1 MKLYAFTFSPNSRKL
16 VALIKHYDLE
26 IEVHQINFK
35 DHEQQSEA
43 FLAINPMGKVPALV
57 DGEFS
62 LWEGNAI
69 IMYLCECFPDLA
81 VSPKTAQVRADV
93 NRWLHWQSSHYGPA
107 IGAHMKGGS
116 DQNKREIQPL
126 LEVLEAQLRGREYIC
141 GDLSPADFAIGA
153 YSISRAGDNV
163 DWSGH
168 PNVEAWRKR
177 IKSLKGFELTAPP
190 PMPV

>member
-16 VALIKHYDLE
+16 VALIKHYDLAVD
-26 IEVHQINFK
+26 IHQISFK
-35 DHEQQSEA
+35 EHEQKSKE

-57 DGEFS
+57 DGDFS

-69 IMYLCECFPDLA
+69 IMYLCECFQDLP
-81 VSPKTAQVRADV
+81 VSPQNAQARADV
-93 NRWLHWQSSHYGPA
+93 NRWLHWQSSHFGPA

-116 DQNKREIQPL
+116 EENKKEIEPL
-126 LEVLEAQLRGREYIC
+126 LAVLDGQLQGREFIC

-163 DWSGH
+163 DWTGH
-168 PNVEAWRKR
+168 SNAIAWRER
-177 IKSLKGFELTAPP
+177 IKSLKGFELTSPP
-190 PMPV
+190 PMPA